1 MSDYPILRTI
11 PSAVAEIRA
20 ADPNTQ
26 ITVSTLRHLVRNG
39 IIPIIP
45 NGNRPLV
52 DMAQLT
58 YYLRTGTYVAHG
70 SKIGDDVPAYTPPKV
85 DPAPVPS
92 RKRIHSTSADA
103 GGSGYG
109 KLRPLDF

>member
-58 YYLRTGTYVAHG
+58 YYLRTGTYVVPT
-70 SKIGDDVPAYTPPKV
+70 SNTGDNVPAYTPPKV
-85 DPAPVPS
+85 DPVPLP
-92 RKRIHSTSADA
+92 RGKNRSTSADA
-103 GGSGYG
+103 GSGYG
-109 KLRPLDF
+109 KLRRLDF